1 MKNFKTKN
9 GFFTGNV
16 GIGTA
21 SPSSKLQIHSDTAVS
36 QTFAVTTLLGAN
48 AISHASMGHGANK
61 IGNVQLSN
69 ASGNLKVFLTS
80 EGDSYL
86 IGGNVGIGTSN
97 PDALLEVI
105 SSSNVVTGGGDPV
118 AIRIGHSNQDGG
130 LNSYSIV
137 DDVCQLQFYSAD
149 ASHVSGDGGVRAS
162 VGIISESVAG
172 GAMALTFG
180 IDDEER
186 VRVTSTGNVG
196 IGTTNPGNILNIYD
210 SAAGSAGTS
219 ANPDWSDSLFLQRNI
234 PNNYQGTRILFAHGK
249 ASIGGFREDYT
260 EDGSHHLAFY
270 TGSNLSGVSE
280 AMRIDSTGNVGIG
293 TTSPGAK
300 LHVNGSIYLSEASNL
315 LFLSQN
321 GFSPKIN
328 NSTNDQELSVLTDNQ
343 VRLHV
348 ASNGNVGIGTTS
360 PGAKLHVNGSVRFD
374 GNLMLNTAG
383 NTPYVI
389 GGTIS
394 TVFRNNANDTSNLTI
409 TDAGSIGIGTAEP
422 GSYRLNVTNANAD
435 FAQKISNSNST
446 SAYCLYL
453 EIPGGHDDKTSEF
466 IRCMTGNGNINFRVY
481 SDGTMLSN
489 GSSLGS
495 DDRIKHNEE
504 EIVNAVETL
513 SKITPKKYFKTTKL
527 YDANH
532 DFDLNSNGNPI
543 DENGETVS
551 CVIEAGVIAQEVLGV
566 DELKFAVSPEAKDE
580 DGNVTTPYALNYNS
594 LFTYAIAAIQ
604 EQQQLIESQKQL
616 IESQQST
623 VDDLI
628 SRVESLE
635 S

>member
-300 LHVNGSIYLSEASNL
+300 LHVNGS
-315 LFLSQN
+315 
-321 GFSPKIN
+321 
-328 NSTNDQELSVLTDNQ
+328 
-343 VRLHV
+343 
-348 ASNGNVGIGTTS
+348 
-360 PGAKLHVNGSVRFD
+360 VRFD